1 LIFRPCGE
9 LQIGDFEGNVNMW
22 TKEIETVV
30 ENIER
35 SFSEGLQTPKF
46 RTVEDNG
53 GGNVGVTMVGAFA
66 KNAKNNY

>member
-1 LIFRPCGE
+1 
-9 LQIGDFEGNVNMW
+9 MW